1 MAWRSSRRIKSAW
14 PAPDIPCV
22 IEPSQDIRPE
32 DIGAR
37 LRTVRELTG
46 ARTSEVAKS
55 AGLSR
60 RELQAAERGAKR
72 LSTDQLHALAGA
84 LSVDPDVLVGVGFD
98 GELVRAGTADDR
110 TDQVVGHDPE
120 RWDDLPNPVDDLPQP
135 LPVNLLNADRRTD
148 HATRHRIEESFS
160 AVRDGMYA
168 TLATC
173 ARLVA
178 AGAGDDVRRLIER
191 LEYDLQVLKTSHA
204 FQRALADHER
214 SLTTA
219 RRTGTDGS
227 SATPT
232 SSELEAR

>member
-1 MAWRSSRRIKSAW
+1 
-14 PAPDIPCV
+14 V

-32 DIGAR
+32 DIGTR

-46 ARTSEVAKS
+46 ARTGDVAKS

-72 LSTDQLHALAGA
+72 LSADQLHALAGA

-110 TDQVVGHDPE
+110 TGQVVGHGPE
-120 RWDDLPNPVDDLPQP
+120 RWDNLPNPVDDLPQP
-135 LPVNLLNADRRTD
+135 LPVNLLNADRRSD
-148 HATRHRIEESFS
+148 HVTRRRIEESWLD
-160 AVRDGMYA
+160 VRDGMHA

-191 LEYDLQVLKTSHA
+191 LECDLQVLKTSHA
-204 FQRALADHER
+204 FQRTLADHEQA
-214 SLTTA
+214 LTRA
-219 RRTGTDGS
+219 RRAGTDGAGETTPAS
-227 SATPT
+227 SA
-232 SSELEAR
+232 LESG